1 MDEIINISALN
12 QYAFC
17 PRRCALLNIEGVWA
31 DNEHTIQGSILHE
44 RADEIGYETVGNAR
58 LVRALPLFSLRYG
71 LSGKADVVEIRRKE
85 IVPVEYK
92 KGKRRKFENDEI
104 QLCAQALCLE
114 EMFQTRISR
123 GFIYHAASKKRREVL
138 IDEDLRNLTLETL
151 EKVRQLLADG
161 NVPPAELKPRCEGC
175 SLYNVCLPQ
184 LSDSREREKLT
195 ISLINDFWQ
204 TS

>member
-1 MDEIINISALN
+1 
-12 QYAFC
+12 
-17 PRRCALLNIEGVWA
+17 
-31 DNEHTIQGSILHE
+31 
-44 RADEIGYETVGNAR
+44 
-58 LVRALPLFSLRYG
+58 
-71 LSGKADVVEIRRKE
+71 
-85 IVPVEYK
+85 VPVEYK